1 MRRVLFDENMPR
13 QLRRDLQEFA
23 IRTVQEEGWAGL
35 ENGNL
40 LRHAA
45 PTFDV
50 LVTADKR
57 MRHQQNLSQ
66 FTIGVVVIETFDT
79 RIRNLRRFLP
89 QLRSAIDNVTPGTV
103 TIISTPS

>member
-1 MRRVLFDENMPR
+1 MPR
-13 QLRRDLQEFA
+13 QLRRDLPEFA

-57 MRHQQNLSQ
+57 MRYQQNVSQ
-66 FTIGVVVIETFDT
+66 FAIGIVVIDTFDT

-89 QLRSAIDNVTPGTV
+89 QLMSAIQNVEAGTV
-103 TIISTPS
+103 VMIPTV